1 MSNPTQVKQTP
12 RYALTKPIIH
22 KTLE

>member
-1 MSNPTQVKQTP
+1 MPKPTQVKQTP
-12 RYALTKPIIH
+12 RYAFTKLIIH

>member
-1 MSNPTQVKQTP
+1 MQKLTQVKQTL
-12 RYALTKPIIH
+12 RYAFTKPIIH

>member
-1 MSNPTQVKQTP
+1 MPKPTQVKQTP
-12 RYALTKPIIH
+12 GYVFTKPIIH

>member
-1 MSNPTQVKQTP
+1 MPNPTQVKQMP
-12 RYALTKPIIH
+12 RYALTAPIIH

>member
-1 MSNPTQVKQTP
+1 MPNPTQVKQTP
-12 RYALTKPIIH
+12 RFALTKPIIH

>member
-1 MSNPTQVKQTP
+1 MPKPTQVKQTP
-12 RYALTKPIIH
+12 RYAFTKPIIY

>member
-1 MSNPTQVKQTP
+1 MPNPTQVKQTP

>member
-1 MSNPTQVKQTP
+1 MPKPTQVKQTP
-12 RYALTKPIIH
+12 RYAFTKPIIH